1 MIVAALKGRDLIS
14 VSDLEGSE
22 VREILKAIKR
32 LKPVAPGGKP
42 ARILDGKVVGLLFE
56 QPSTRTR
63 VSFESAAMRL
73 GADVLYMRPD
83 ELQLKRGEPI
93 KDTARVLSGYLDA
106 LIYRTADHD
115 TLVEL
120 AEYASMPIINA
131 LSNIEH
137 PTQALSDLA
146 TIEDAK
152 GSLEGLK
159 LAWVGDGN
167 NVCHSL
173 LLACATMGLNMSIA
187 TPPNYQPSPDIAQ
200 KTNELAQKT
209 NAKIWYTDDPYE
221 AAQDADVLYTDVW
234 VSMGQDSEQAQRM
247 IDFQDFQ
254 INQEL
259 LSKAKA
265 DAVVMH
271 CLPAHRGLEITD
283 DVLEGPKS
291 IAWKQAEYKFHGA
304 KAILA
309 SLLA

>member
-1 MIVAALKGRDLIS
+1 MAALKGRDLLS
-14 VSDLEGSE
+14 VSDLDSSQIHL
-22 VREILKAIKR
+22 ILKAIKK
-32 LKPVAPGGKP
+32 LKPVAPGGTP
-42 ARILDGKVVGLLFE
+42 ARILAGKVIGLLFE
-56 QPSTRTR
+56 HPSTRTR

-73 GADVLYMRPD
+73 GANVLYTRPD

-106 LIYRTADHD
+106 LVYRTSDHN

-120 AEYASMPIINA
+120 AKYASMPIINA

-137 PTQALSDLA
+137 PTQALADLA

-152 GSLEGLK
+152 GSLENLR
-159 LAWVGDGN
+159 LAWIGDGN

-173 LLACATMGLNMSIA
+173 MLACAIIGVNMSIA
-187 TPPNYQPSPDIAQ
+187 TPSNYQPSPDIAK
-200 KTNELAQKT
+200 KTNELTKKS
-209 NAKIWYTDDPYE
+209 NAMISYTDDPCE
-221 AAQDADVLYTDVW
+221 AAEGADILYTDVW
-234 VSMGQDSEQAQRM
+234 VSMGQETEQAQRM
-247 IDFQDFQ
+247 VDFDGFQ
-254 INQEL
+254 INEEL
-259 LSKAKA
+259 LSKAKP

-304 KAILA
+304 KGILV
-309 SLLA
+309 SLLT

>member
-1 MIVAALKGRDLIS
+1 MAGLKGRDFLS
-14 VSDLEGSE
+14 VSDFNHSE
-22 VREILKAIKR
+22 IHAILKSIKK
-32 LKPVAPGGKP
+32 LKPVAPGGTP
-42 ARILDGKVVGLLFE
+42 ARILAGKVVGLLFE
-56 QPSTRTR
+56 HPSTRTR

-106 LIYRTADHD
+106 LVYRTSDHD

-159 LAWVGDGN
+159 LTWIGDGN

-173 LLACATMGLNMSIA
+173 MLACATTGMNMSIA
-187 TPPNYQPSPDIAQ
+187 TPSNYQPSADIAQ
-200 KTNELAQKT
+200 EANELAQKSGS
-209 NAKIWYTDDPYE
+209 KIWFTDDPSD
-221 AAQDADVLYTDVW
+221 AVQDADVLYTDVW
-234 VSMGQDSEQAQRM
+234 VSMGQDTDRAQRLM
-247 IDFQDFQ
+247 DFEGFQ
-254 INQEL
+254 INEEL
-259 LSKAKA
+259 LSKAKP

-271 CLPAHRGLEITD
+271 CLPAHRGQEIAA
-283 DVLEGPKS
+283 DVLDGPRS
-291 IAWKQAEYKFHGA
+291 IAWKQADYKFHGA
-304 KAILA
+304 KGILA

>member
-200 KTNELAQKT
+200 KANKLAQKT

>member
-1 MIVAALKGRDLIS
+1 MPELKGRDFLS
-14 VSDLEGSE
+14 VSDFDRSE
-22 VREILKAIKR
+22 IHTILKSIKK
-32 LKPVAPGGKP
+32 LKPVAPGGTP
-42 ARILDGKVVGLLFE
+42 ARILAGKVVGLLFE
-56 QPSTRTR
+56 HPSTRTR

-106 LIYRTADHD
+106 LVYRTSDHD

-120 AEYASMPIINA
+120 AEHASMPIINA
-131 LSNIEH
+131 LSNTEH
-137 PTQALSDLA
+137 PTQALSDMA

-159 LAWVGDGN
+159 FAWIGDGN

-173 LLACATMGLNMSIA
+173 MLACATAGMNMSIA
-187 TPPNYQPSPDIAQ
+187 TPPNHQPTAEIAQ
-200 KTNELAQKT
+200 KANALAQKSGS
-209 NAKIWYTDDPYE
+209 KIWYTDDPSE
-221 AAQDADVLYTDVW
+221 AAEGADILYTDVW
-234 VSMGQDSEQAQRM
+234 VSMGQDAEQTQRM
-247 IDFQDFQ
+247 MDFEGFQ
-254 INQEL
+254 INDEL
-259 LSKAKA
+259 LSEAKP

-271 CLPAHRGLEITD
+271 CLPAHRGQEITAE
-283 DVLEGPKS
+283 VLDGPKS

-304 KAILA
+304 KGILA

>member
-1 MIVAALKGRDLIS
+1 MVGLKGRDLLS
-14 VSDLEGSE
+14 VSDFDDSDIRA
-22 VREILKAIKR
+22 VLKSIKK
-32 LKPVAPGGKP
+32 LKPVAPGGTP

-56 QPSTRTR
+56 HPSTRTR

-73 GADVLYMRPD
+73 GANVLYMRPD

-106 LIYRTADHD
+106 LVYRTSDHD
-115 TLVEL
+115 ALVEL
-120 AEYASMPIINA
+120 ADHATMPIINA
-131 LSNIEH
+131 LSNLEH

-159 LAWVGDGN
+159 LAWIGDGN

-173 LLACATMGLNMSIA
+173 MLACATMGINMSIA
-187 TPPNYQPSPDIAQ
+187 TPPDYQPDADVARKAS
-200 KTNELAQKT
+200 ELAQKT
-209 NAKIWYTDDPYE
+209 NARMSYTDEPCE
-221 AAQDADVLYTDVW
+221 AAENADILYTDVW
-234 VSMGQDSEQAQRM
+234 VSMGQDAEQTQRM
-247 IDFQDFQ
+247 MDFQGFQ
-254 INQEL
+254 INEDL
-259 LSKAKA
+259 LAEAKP

-304 KAILA
+304 KGILA
-309 SLLA
+309 SLLT

>member
-1 MIVAALKGRDLIS
+1 MAALKGRDFLS
-14 VSDLEGSE
+14 VSDLDQSE
-22 VREILKAIKR
+22 IHTVLKSIKK
-32 LKPVAPGGKP
+32 LKPVAPGGTP
-42 ARILDGKVVGLLFE
+42 ARILVGKVVGLLFE
-56 QPSTRTR
+56 HPSTRTR

-83 ELQLKRGEPI
+83 ELQLRRGEPI

-106 LIYRTADHD
+106 LVYRTSEHE
-115 TLVEL
+115 TLVDL
-120 AEYASMPIINA
+120 AEYASMPVINA

-146 TIEDAK
+146 AIEDAK

-173 LLACATMGLNMSIA
+173 MLACATVGMNTSIA
-187 TPPNYQPSPDIAQ
+187 TPPNYQPCAEIAQ
-200 KTNELAQKT
+200 KANELAQKSGS
-209 NAKIWYTDDPYE
+209 KIWFTDDPIE
-221 AAQDADVLYTDVW
+221 AVEGADVLYTDVW
-234 VSMGQDSEQAQRM
+234 VSMGQDTERAQRLM
-247 IDFQDFQ
+247 DFEGFQ
-254 INQEL
+254 INDEL
-259 LSKAKA
+259 LSEAKP

-271 CLPAHRGLEITD
+271 CLPAHRGQEITAE
-283 DVLEGPKS
+283 VLDGPKS

-304 KAILA
+304 KGILA